1 MTAALVLPDLT
12 ALPKTGPLFGRAA
25 LTARRK
31 GKPSSGI
38 PANAVTLRGL
48 RFDPKHIAAYNAV
61 CGLPEGTFALTY
73 PQVLAAPLHMH
84 VLIQPNYPFP
94 LLGMVH
100 IANVIE
106 QKAAIDLDARYDLR
120 VQVGESRRVPQ
131 GIEVDLRTELLAG
144 TEPVWSAVTTVL
156 HRLPGKPGA
165 RKSPPPAPPATAAQ
179 YRPFSVPEDI
189 GRRYAPVAKD
199 YNPIHLYALTAKA
212 FGFPRAIAHGMWS
225 VARCLGELLP
235 QLEQAPARLEVRFK
249 QPLLLPSRVTL
260 KFQARDQGFDF
271 DLLAREGG
279 KLHLSGR
286 LDGSLK

>member
-12 ALPKTGPLFGRAA
+12 ALPKTGPLFTRAA

-31 GKPSSGI
+31 APATASI

-48 RFDPKHIAAYNAV
+48 RFDPAHIAAYNQV
-61 CGLPEGTFALTY
+61 CQLPEGTLALTY

-84 VLIQPNYPFP
+84 ALIQPNYPFP

-106 QKAAIDLDARYDLR
+106 QRAPLSLETSYDLR
-120 VQVGESRRVPQ
+120 VQVGESRRVSQ
-131 GIEVDLRTELLAG
+131 GLEVDIRTELLSG
-144 TEPVWSAVTTVL
+144 EQVVWNAVTTVL
-156 HRLPGKPGA
+156 HRLKGKAGP
-165 RKSPPPAPPATAAQ
+165 RKAPPPAPPAVAAS
-179 YRPFSVPEDI
+179 YIPFSVPEDI
-189 GRRYAPVAKD
+189 GRQYAPVSKD
-199 YNPIHLYALTAKA
+199 YNPIHLYGLTAQA

-225 VARCLGELLP
+225 VARCLGQLLP
-235 QLEQAPARLEVRFK
+235 KLDHAPARLEVRFK
-249 QPLLLPSRVTL
+249 QPLLLPGKVTL
-260 KFQARDQGFDF
+260 KFQPTAGGFDF